1 MKQSKKKSLKYFQ
14 YYPVFDFT
22 DIRFEADM
30 FQDLSTGGR
39 RSLAVLAGEMSGEP
53 DLLLSEVQAEGDL
66 LVTYGALETA
76 GLHERFGHDATS
88 TQGDVVSWF
97 EGVSN
102 EIRLAIINKGEDNF
116 NSVQMP
122 PYEEDDTTSMLG
134 EEAPESVPISALASY
149 DATAPA
155 GMVFVPSA
163 MAFTVAASAGTAAS
177 AGKIDETTHAGAD
190 TGAVLVGSSGY
201 A

>member
-1 MKQSKKKSLKYFQ
+1 MSKTKIK
-14 YYPVFDFT
+14 
-22 DIRFEADM
+22 
-30 FQDLSTGGR
+30 
-39 RSLAVLAGEMSGEP
+39 
-53 DLLLSEVQAEGDL
+53 VQAEGDL

-116 NSVQMP
+116 SSGQMP

-134 EEAPESVPISALASY
+134 EEAPESVPISALASSP
-149 DATAPA
+149 AIPTAPA